1 MAVLYSPPLLAR
13 ASRAIV
19 APMSTNRPSRPRDV
33 NQLAKALVDES
44 VGDAPPAEPDERD
57 PHALALGV
65 KGWSK
70 GGKARAASLSPEKRR
85 EIARKASAARW
96 KNDR

>member
-1 MAVLYSPPLLAR
+1 
-13 ASRAIV
+13 
-19 APMSTNRPSRPRDV
+19 MSTNRPSRPRDI

-44 VGDAPPAEPDERD
+44 TGDASPAEPDTRD
-57 PHALALGV
+57 PHAMALGA

-70 GGKARAASLSPEKRR
+70 GGKVRAERLTPEQRSDIARRAA
-85 EIARKASAARW
+85 AMRW